1 MVGAAQTGEI
11 EFLTRFTSPYKEG
24 WIHNQVELAI
34 FDAADWLDLSTVN
47 YCEEKHKYRVTDLKI
62 VMNGNGEWSEP
73 FQKNIK
79 TQHSTQVLYFVVF
92 DCGKTL
98 HQRDPDMPAVEIEI
112 KVLNEGSQ
120 FGQEEWYVME
130 LEMVMWVSFVCLFAT
145 TAWRLVSIFKKNEVG
160 ESPLALLVIAIFVE
174 LG

>member
-1 MVGAAQTGEI
+1 M
-11 EFLTRFTSPYKEG
+11 
-24 WIHNQVELAI
+24 
-34 FDAADWLDLSTVN
+34 
-47 YCEEKHKYRVTDLKI
+47 KI
-62 VMNGNGEWSEP
+62 GMNGNGEWSEP
-73 FQKNIK
+73 TQKNIK

-98 HQRDPDMPAVEIEI
+98 HQRDPDMPTVEIEL
-112 KVLNEGSQ
+112 KALNEGSQ

-130 LEMVMWVSFVCLFAT
+130 LEMIMWVSFVCLFLT

-174 LG
+174 MG